1 MRTEVGLSPALST
14 DFPGQIDVTG
24 HSPSCMS
31 HPVQRSLL
39 AATPSSC
46 SHRLHGFPYLFVRNL
61 LFILP
66 GKTQQCTVSAW

>member
-1 MRTEVGLSPALST
+1 MRTKVGLSPALST

-46 SHRLHGFPYLFVRNL
+46 SHRLHGFPYL
-61 LFILP
+61 
-66 GKTQQCTVSAW
+66 